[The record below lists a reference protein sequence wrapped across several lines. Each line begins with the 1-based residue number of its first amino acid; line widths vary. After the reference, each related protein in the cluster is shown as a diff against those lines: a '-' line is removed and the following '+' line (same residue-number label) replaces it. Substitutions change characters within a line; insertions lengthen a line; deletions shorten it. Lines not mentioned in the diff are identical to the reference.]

1 LIVKSAA
8 APVTVSVVIPAILP
22 NVAVIVVAPCA
33 IAVARPEELMVATDV
48 LDDVQFTDIVM
59 SFVELSE

>member
-8 APVTVSVVIPAILP
+8 APVTVRVVVPEILP
-22 NVAVIVVAPCA
+22 DVAVIVATPCA
-33 IAVARPEELMVATDV
+33 TAVARPEELMVATDV

>member
-1 LIVKSAA
+1 VKSAA
-8 APVTVSVVIPAILP
+8 APVTVRVVVPEILP
-22 NVAVIVVAPCA
+22 DVAVIVATPCA
-33 IAVARPEELMVATDV
+33 TAVARPEELMVATDV